1 MKNAVMRASRLLHG
15 LQYHAPF
22 LSLDLVNWL
31 VLAPSLPQ
39 PEHLPWLAAS
49 CEKEHHRYWGQ
60 DMTTQIYE
68 IMTRGVDARDI
79 PVVCSKRRR
88 PVCPYRPC
96 WRTTYSSP
104 WFRTRS
110 RPARRPAEE

>member
-49 CEKEHHRYWGQ
+49 CE
-60 DMTTQIYE
+60 
-68 IMTRGVDARDI
+68 
-79 PVVCSKRRR
+79 
-88 PVCPYRPC
+88 
-96 WRTTYSSP
+96 
-104 WFRTRS
+104 
-110 RPARRPAEE
+110 

>member
-39 PEHLPWLAAS
+39 PEHLP
-49 CEKEHHRYWGQ
+49 
-60 DMTTQIYE
+60 
-68 IMTRGVDARDI
+68 
-79 PVVCSKRRR
+79 
-88 PVCPYRPC
+88 
-96 WRTTYSSP
+96 
-104 WFRTRS
+104 
-110 RPARRPAEE
+110 

>member
-1 MKNAVMRASRLLHG
+1 MKNHDIRTSRLIHG
-15 LQYHAPF
+15 LQYHLSF
-22 LSLDLVNWL
+22 LSLDLVNRL

-68 IMTRGVDARDI
+68 ITTLRD
-79 PVVCSKRRR
+79 RR
-88 PVCPYRPC
+88 
-96 WRTTYSSP
+96 T
-104 WFRTRS
+104 
-110 RPARRPAEE
+110 

>member
-22 LSLDLVNWL
+22 SSSDLVNWL

-49 CEKEHHRYWGQ
+49 CEKEHRGNWGQ
-60 DMTTQIYE
+60 VVTTQ
-68 IMTRGVDARDI
+68 RL
-79 PVVCSKRRR
+79 
-88 PVCPYRPC
+88 
-96 WRTTYSSP
+96 
-104 WFRTRS
+104 
-110 RPARRPAEE
+110 